1 MPMKINRIRAA
12 ARAAA
17 LLLVATLAACAD
29 APTGA
34 TEAAG
39 TAPEPH
45 GPQAN
50 VSAFSTVTVTNSGG
64 YPLVSWSPVAGATS
78 YTVNLVTTWFHTTWR
93 GDTAKRSFRQA
104 KGSTTGTSLLDTSR
118 VYSGDISCTRPAD
131 YPYGPNDTYTEY
143 YEYEVV
149 AQLAGGTSTQRAYA
163 PVGECF

>member
-1 MPMKINRIRAA
+1 MKPNRSHAA
-12 ARAAA
+12 LRAAA
-17 LLLVATLAACAD
+17 LLMVAALAACVD

-34 TEAAG
+34 TANAG
-39 TAPEPH
+39 SALERH
-45 GPQAN
+45 GPAAN

-93 GDTAKRSFRQA
+93 GDSAKRSFRQA

-118 VYSGDISCTRPAD
+118 AYSGDISCTRPAD

-143 YEYEVV
+143 FEYEVV
-149 AQLAGGTSTQRAYA
+149 AQLASGTSTQRAYA
-163 PVGECF
+163 PVAECY